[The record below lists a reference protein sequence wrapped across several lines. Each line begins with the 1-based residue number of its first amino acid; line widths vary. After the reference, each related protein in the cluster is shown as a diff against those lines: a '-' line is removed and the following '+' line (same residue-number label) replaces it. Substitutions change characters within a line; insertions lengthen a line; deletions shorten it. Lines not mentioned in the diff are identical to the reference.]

1 MRVVSVAKVII
12 GTASYLC
19 VCVSVCTLLSLCLGI
34 QIREADYIR
43 EDEQEQMETEG
54 GRGQLCVV
62 DVGAQAGLDPP
73 RMCHVPSAE
82 HHVC

>member
-1 MRVVSVAKVII
+1 MS
-12 GTASYLC
+12 LC
-19 VCVSVCTLLSLCLGI
+19 VRAYMCVCTLLSLCLGI

-43 EDEQEQMETEG
+43 EDRQEQMEAG

-73 RMCHVPSAE
+73 RMYHVPSAE